1 MLTRGRGDYIENSQL
16 AQQRLWASGAPP
28 EQITTV
34 EASPATA
41 PPHAWT
47 SGCRGGWAG
56 WPLTFSVSR
65 VGVTN
70 QNLPLAYG
78 DQAGMQL
85 FLWSGSAFI
94 IWVCLS
100 VIHACLEFW

>member
-1 MLTRGRGDYIENSQL
+1 LKIHSWHSSDFGRPGLPRSKSPPWKPAQPPRHLMRGRVAAAVAGLGVI
-16 AQQRLWASGAPP
+16 
-28 EQITTV
+28 
-34 EASPATA
+34 
-41 PPHAWT
+41 
-47 SGCRGGWAG
+47 GG
-56 WPLTFSVSR
+56 FSVSR